1 MYIYQ
6 LNMGVVNYPYFSSL
20 RVKRSTNFMASTPVP
35 TSTAT
40 TTQSSKQ
47 PIIYICGGNVVH
59 YIDVRVESTVIS
71 MLMICS

>member
-1 MYIYQ
+1 
-6 LNMGVVNYPYFSSL
+6 
-20 RVKRSTNFMASTPVP
+20 MASTPVP

-59 YIDVRVESTVIS
+59 DIDVRIESTVMS
-71 MLMICS
+71 MLICLYHNL